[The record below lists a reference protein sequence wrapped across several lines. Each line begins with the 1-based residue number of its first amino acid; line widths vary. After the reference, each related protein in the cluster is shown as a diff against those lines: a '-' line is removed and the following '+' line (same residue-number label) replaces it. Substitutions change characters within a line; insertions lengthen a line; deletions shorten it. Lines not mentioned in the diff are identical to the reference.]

1 MAFIKFKLANT
12 ATFSNNFASILL
24 GKNGF
29 QTTFGSIPLLANIVS
44 VVNETADKPDGYLRF
59 TVVGFDQLHDYNF
72 NKHVLAVN
80 DTAFQAAS
88 GFIKGFDFV
97 TIPLEDKTTDISPEN
112 FVGALSTITELSYNI
127 ASYDVA
133 QNFVEIVNEHSGA
146 QTLST
151 TIPTPP
157 FYVTFSQIIDKDH
170 LKAATTSTTDGW
182 RPNTATAGNVYVA
195 GTTRTLILENNVIGF
210 TGSKT
215 LPLGTT
221 IKNKNFIKFYV
232 DGLLI
237 SDSDYSFTADSDSI
251 IFDNYGDEKWRGF
264 NLSNVSDETTFVISY
279 WDFSNEKENQKSG
292 FSQQRIDELEYMQN
306 KLKKFRMNGIK
317 P

>member
-44 VVNETADKPDGYLRF
+44 VVNETVAKPNGDLRF

-112 FVGALSTITELSYNI
+112 FEIHHKLQYYN
-127 ASYDVA
+127 
-133 QNFVEIVNEHSGA
+133 
-146 QTLST
+146 
-151 TIPTPP
+151 
-157 FYVTFSQIIDKDH
+157 
-170 LKAATTSTTDGW
+170 
-182 RPNTATAGNVYVA
+182 
-195 GTTRTLILENNVIGF
+195 
-210 TGSKT
+210 
-215 LPLGTT
+215 
-221 IKNKNFIKFYV
+221 
-232 DGLLI
+232 
-237 SDSDYSFTADSDSI
+237 
-251 IFDNYGDEKWRGF
+251 
-264 NLSNVSDETTFVISY
+264 
-279 WDFSNEKENQKSG
+279 
-292 FSQQRIDELEYMQN
+292 
-306 KLKKFRMNGIK
+306 
-317 P
+317 